1 MNTLA
6 HRMDT
11 WHDARRAGR
20 LRRPRR
26 VRERRGSPPVPR
38 PADPRARDRFR
49 DERPR
54 DAFVSLE
61 PPDRLVP
68 ARRLRALSRAR
79 RELRIPLARPAPGA
93 PPRSVRYRWAR
104 KERGDSHGT
113 CTAFGVVSDDPPQGQ
128 VPGGFVRGGI
138 ARCGCRRAA
147 VRDRVAR
154 LSAEPRARGPADA
167 DRGGLCRPW
176 V

>member
-68 ARRLRALSRAR
+68 ARRLRALRRAR

-93 PPRSVRYRWAR
+93 PPRSVRRDPRDRRAGR
-104 KERGDSHGT
+104 GRGVLRPPERAP
-113 CTAFGVVSDDPPQGQ
+113 C
-128 VPGGFVRGGI
+128 
-138 ARCGCRRAA
+138 RAA
-147 VRDRVAR
+147 VQR
-154 LSAEPRARGPADA
+154 LPRLAPRALAAGGATAARDARRARAVPRG
-167 DRGGLCRPW
+167 
-176 V
+176 